1 MDIQLLTNFRK
12 EKEALVGLFL
22 KGENQSFIKRHAEIL
37 DRYFYESF
45 ECSRVGPVVNIFK
58 NPYAIIALGGYGR
71 EEQCLCSDIDLLFL
85 FKHDVPSEAE
95 KLIQEII
102 YPLWDLGYD
111 VGHST
116 RSMKECLNLA
126 YENLDVFTS
135 LLDARFLC
143 GMSTLYSE
151 LKEKMNTLLI
161 QGRSKKLVADLV
173 AKNME
178 RHHRFGD
185 STYLLEPNI
194 KEGQGG
200 LRDYHT
206 ILWITKIKSKLKTPR
221 DLEYYGHLSHDEYE
235 ALNQALSFIWLVR
248 NHLHRL
254 FGRKL
259 DQLSFTY
266 QEKLSKILGF
276 KTIGNQMA
284 VERFLGHLHG
294 QMELIKQYNLM
305 ILLEFGYSYNKK
317 PIRKHT
323 VTKSKV
329 DGLTVSGNMLK
340 FSSIRALMA
349 KPTLLLKIFEESARL
364 KIPLSA
370 EAKRV
375 IKDFSHLVNKQ
386 FRSSPENVKIFEQI
400 LIKPAVQ
407 FNVLNEMLNTGF
419 LPNFIPEIQKIV
431 NRIQYDTYHLYPVD
445 RHSLFTVRTIKSFPL
460 CSDKDEFDLCQ
471 KLYKEIGMKRI
482 LLLWAALLHDIGKGE
497 DHGNHSEIGSEIVI
511 RIMKRFGY
519 SVKQIDTI
527 SFLVR
532 EHLFLIKTATRR
544 DINDEEAIIACA
556 RRIGDPK
563 RLKMLYLLTVGDSM
577 STGPKAWNEWTATLL
592 RDLFFKVLNILEKG
606 EFATTQAVENVK
618 KKMADTIGLASH
630 KHERKALEEHF
641 TILSPRYLLY
651 VSAIDIYTHWNL
663 FHSLGSREF
672 VWEIWHDRKSDT
684 RKVTVCAKDR
694 PGFFSKVAG
703 VLTMNSLDI
712 LDAQAYTWRNGI
724 ALDIFRVKPPADQV
738 FENEKWEKAEKN
750 LESALA
756 GDLDLD
762 SEVKKKKVMPVL
774 LQTRYGG
781 RQNHINIDNESS
793 SFFTI
798 IEVFTNDFPGLLY
811 RITDVFFKKGYN
823 VLVAIIA
830 TKVDQ
835 VVDIFYIRN
844 VLGEKIDHPDEVNAL
859 REAVDKV
866 LLV

>member
-1 MDIQLLTNFRK
+1 MNTQILSNFRK
-12 EKEALVGLFL
+12 QKEELIELFL
-22 KGENQSFIKRHAEIL
+22 KGENQFFSKNHAEIL

-45 ECSRVGPVVNIFK
+45 EGSRIGPVLNIFK

-85 FKHDVPSEAE
+85 FKHNVPAEAE

-116 RSMKECLNLA
+116 LSMKECLHLA
-126 YENLDVFTS
+126 HEKLDVFTS

-206 ILWITKIKSKLKTPR
+206 ILWIIKIKSQLKTPK

-235 ALNQALSFIWLVR
+235 ALSQSLSFIWLVR

-254 FGRKL
+254 FGRKV
-259 DQLSFTY
+259 DQLSFNY
-266 QEKLSKILGF
+266 QEKLSKLLGF

-305 ILLEFGYSYNKK
+305 ILSEFGYSYGLK
-317 PIRKHT
+317 PIRKHL
-323 VTKSKV
+323 VKKSKV
-329 DGLTVSGNMLK
+329 DGLTVTGNMLT
-340 FSSIRALMA
+340 FSSVQSLMA

-375 IKDFSHLVNKQ
+375 IREFPHLVNKQ

-419 LPNFIPEIQKIV
+419 LSNFIPEIKKIV

-460 CSDKDEFDLCQ
+460 SHDKGEFDLCR

-497 DHGNHSEIGSEIVI
+497 DHGNHSETGSAIVT

-519 SVKQIDTI
+519 GLKQIDTV

-532 EHLFLIKTATRR
+532 EHLFLMKTATRR
-544 DINDEEAIIACA
+544 DINDEEAIIACG
-556 RRIGDPK
+556 RRIGDP
-563 RLKMLYLLTVGDSM
+563 
-577 STGPKAWNEWTATLL
+577 
-592 RDLFFKVLNILEKG
+592 
-606 EFATTQAVENVK
+606 
-618 KKMADTIGLASH
+618 
-630 KHERKALEEHF
+630 
-641 TILSPRYLLY
+641 
-651 VSAIDIYTHWNL
+651 
-663 FHSLGSREF
+663 
-672 VWEIWHDRKSDT
+672 
-684 RKVTVCAKDR
+684 
-694 PGFFSKVAG
+694 
-703 VLTMNSLDI
+703 
-712 LDAQAYTWRNGI
+712 
-724 ALDIFRVKPPADQV
+724 
-738 FENEKWEKAEKN
+738 
-750 LESALA
+750 
-756 GDLDLD
+756 
-762 SEVKKKKVMPVL
+762 
-774 LQTRYGG
+774 
-781 RQNHINIDNESS
+781 
-793 SFFTI
+793 
-798 IEVFTNDFPGLLY
+798 
-811 RITDVFFKKGYN
+811 
-823 VLVAIIA
+823 
-830 TKVDQ
+830 
-835 VVDIFYIRN
+835 
-844 VLGEKIDHPDEVNAL
+844 
-859 REAVDKV
+859 
-866 LLV
+866 